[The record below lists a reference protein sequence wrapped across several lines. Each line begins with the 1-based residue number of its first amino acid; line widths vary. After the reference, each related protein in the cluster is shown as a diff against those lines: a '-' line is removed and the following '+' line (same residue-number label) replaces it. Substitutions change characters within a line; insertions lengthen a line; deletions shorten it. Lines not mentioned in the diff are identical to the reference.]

1 MKKSVLLSA
10 LVILAVVAL
19 TATVTWA
26 YFSSNTTETATLTT
40 ALIGIGETGGFPI
53 NFDKVLPGESKVLEF
68 SAKNIGNREADF
80 YAQMVGWTG
89 DESNPAYLNF
99 CLGSLGFNAV
109 RVTVQELD
117 TAGGTPMVTWIN
129 NEQICNLYPGHSAS
143 VIRQIANDVGV
154 GVRKYYRITLTL
166 NAFAGNEYM
175 NKFNTDYV
183 NLIAVQYNGPN
194 PMPDKDSY
202 YSAWPTDTGTDDDP
216 NY

>member
-1 MKKSVLLSA
+1 MKKSVLLSV

-26 YFSSNTTETATLTT
+26 YFSSNVTETATLTT

-53 NFDKVLPGESKVLEF
+53 HFDKVLPGESKVLEF

-80 YAQMVGWTG
+80 YTQMVGWTG
-89 DESNPAYLNF
+89 DESNPGYLNF
-99 CLGSLGFNAV
+99 CLGSLGDDAV

-117 TAGGTPMVTWIN
+117 AAGGTPVATWIN
-129 NEQICNLYPGHSAS
+129 NEKICNLYPGHTAS
-143 VIRQIANDVGV
+143 VIRKIADNVAVGA
-154 GVRKYYRITLTL
+154 RKYYRITLTL

-183 NLIAVQYNGPN
+183 NLIAVQYNGPS
-194 PMPDKDSY
+194 PLPDKDSY
-202 YSAWPTDTGTDDDP
+202 YSAWPVDTGTDDDP